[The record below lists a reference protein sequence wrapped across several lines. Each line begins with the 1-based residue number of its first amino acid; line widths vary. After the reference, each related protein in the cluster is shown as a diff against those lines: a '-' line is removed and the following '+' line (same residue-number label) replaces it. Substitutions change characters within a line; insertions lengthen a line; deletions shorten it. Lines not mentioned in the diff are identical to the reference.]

1 MKYTIGVLLSILM
14 VFVMLGTSLAAVT
27 DEDIKAWVT
36 KYEKAVYDDWVEL
49 VLIPGKSRKEEQR
62 AEWVQKKFVEAGL
75 ENVRI
80 DPILNVIG
88 TMKGN
93 PGNETVLLAVQ
104 MDTLF
109 DLDADQLK
117 AYFKVEDGW
126 LHCPGSGDNTPAV
139 VGLTWLKR
147 ALEELKITPK
157 VNLIFLAT
165 AQEEVGLYGMKYYMA
180 NNPHPDMVIA
190 VDGSIGNV
198 VAGGMGIH
206 WYKVYARTPG
216 RHTNR
221 SWGFPSAM
229 KSIALAITE
238 AYKFHERDNPEP
250 TLRLNLGVISGG
262 TVENAVAEEV
272 WVTVDARCQ
281 DADRL
286 KAMEDELFANMKK
299 AIEDSGATYE
309 KEVIAETNAGQ
320 VPGMENHK
328 LVKMGLETLRALGYN
343 PEVTF
348 SGSTDGNVSLALG
361 IPTITL
367 GYTESEG
374 GHSVDER
381 TKIESVYKGMRQV
394 LMMVNRLQ

>member
-1 MKYTIGVLLSILM
+1 MKYTSRFLAGFLLIFM
-14 VFVMLGTSLAAVT
+14 MFGAAFAAVT
-27 DEDIKAWVT
+27 DEDIKAWVERN
-36 KYEKAVYDDWVEL
+36 EKAIYDDWVEL

-62 AEWVQKKFVEAGL
+62 VEWVQKKFVEAGL
-75 ENVRI
+75 ENVRV

-88 TMKGN
+88 TMKGD

-117 AYFKVEDGW
+117 AHFKVEDGW
-126 LHCPGSGDNTPAV
+126 LHCPGSGDNTPAA

-147 ALEELKITPK
+147 ALDELKITPK

-165 AQEEVGLYGMKYYMA
+165 SQEEVGLYGMKYYLA
-180 NNPHPDMVIA
+180 NNPRPDMVVS
-190 VDGSIGNV
+190 VDGSLGSLS
-198 VAGGMGIH
+198 AGGMGIN

-229 KSIALAITE
+229 KSMALAVAE

-250 TLRLNLGVISGG
+250 TLRFNLGVIGGG

-272 WVTVDARCQ
+272 WVTLDIRNQ

-286 KAMEDELFANMKK
+286 KAFEDEVFAAMQK
-299 AIEDSGATYE
+299 AIEDSGGTSE
-309 KEVIAETNAGQ
+309 KEVVMEISAGQ
-320 VPGMENHK
+320 IPGAENHK
-328 LVKMGLETLRALGYN
+328 VVQLAQETLRALGFD
-343 PEVTF
+343 PTVSF
-348 SGSTDGNVSLALG
+348 SGSNDGNASMALG
-361 IPTITL
+361 IPTASI

-381 TKIESVYKGMRQV
+381 TKIESIYVGMRQL
-394 LMMVNRLQ
+394 LMLVNRLN